1 MKIRLLLFLSCVF
14 ILTACRSTSSY
25 TPTPIPTS
33 PIMVTVLPSSTPVI
47 DSPNMPPANTLPANI
62 QQQEPYNF
70 KTSDPGFVTVEGLLL
85 VIDPNL
91 ALPDANDAIFLV
103 PLDSKEGIVTIPE
116 FVVGEVPQADVD
128 ERTGDFRFTNIE
140 PGRYAVVVLTTGGS
154 QIPARFFES
163 GSLAIFNIEESDIDT
178 TIKLD
183 HLQL

>member
-1 MKIRLLLFLSCVF
+1 MKIRFLFFLGCLIV
-14 ILTACRSTSSY
+14 LTACRPASVTTSTPA
-25 TPTPIPTS
+25 PTP
-33 PIMVTVLPSSTPVI
+33 PIIINVLPSSTPV
-47 DSPNMPPANTLPANI
+47 PNGPNAQPASI
-62 QQQEPYNF
+62 QQQEPYHF
-70 KTSDPGFVTVEGLLL
+70 KSSNPGFVTVEGLLL

-103 PLDSKEGIVTIPE
+103 PLNSKEGIVTIPE
-116 FVVGEVPQADVD
+116 FVIGEVPQADVD
-128 ERTGDFRFTNIE
+128 ERTGDFRFTNIV